1 MKHISPR
8 ALVTL
13 LLAGA
18 AAQVQAQAQAQ
29 DGTVY
34 QCAKPGQPQL
44 FTDAAGARQA
54 RERGFDCQAMLAV
67 PVTVPQGPRS
77 RGAGAPAR
85 AAPAESVS
93 AAAVAASV
101 PRGGERGADAQQR
114 ARDNDARAILQT
126 ELQREQARLQQLLAE
141 YNDGRPERRGDERNY
156 QRYLDRVAAL
166 KASIER
172 SSADIAALQR
182 ELARLTRP

>member
-1 MKHISPR
+1 MKHISSR
-8 ALVTL
+8 ALATL

-18 AAQVQAQAQAQ
+18 AAQVQAQ
-29 DGTVY
+29 DGAVY

-44 FTDAAGARQA
+44 FTDAAGARQS
-54 RERGFDCQAMLAV
+54 RERGFDCQPMLAV

-77 RGAGAPAR
+77 RGAGAPSVP
-85 AAPAESVS
+85 AAPGEPAS
-93 AAAVAASV
+93 AAAAA
-101 PRGGERGADAQQR
+101 PRGAERGADAQQR
-114 ARDNDARAILQT
+114 VRDSDARAILQT
-126 ELQREQARLQQLLAE
+126 ELQREQSRLQQLLAE

>member
-1 MKHISPR
+1 MKYISSR
-8 ALVTL
+8 ALATL

-18 AAQVQAQAQAQ
+18 AAQVQAQ
-29 DGTVY
+29 DGAVY
-34 QCAKPGQPQL
+34 QCARPGQPQL
-44 FTDAAGARQA
+44 FTDAAGARQS
-54 RERGFDCQAMLAV
+54 RERGFDCQPMLAM

-77 RGAGAPAR
+77 RGAGAPAP
-85 AAPAESVS
+85 AAPAEPAS
-93 AAAVAASV
+93 AAVASSA
-101 PRGGERGADAQQR
+101 PRGAERGGDAQQR
-114 ARDNDARAILQT
+114 ARDSDARAILQT
-126 ELQREQARLQQLLAE
+126 ELQREQSRLQQLLAE

>member
-8 ALVTL
+8 ALATL

-18 AAQVQAQAQAQ
+18 AAQVPAQ
-29 DGTVY
+29 DGAVY
-34 QCAKPGQPQL
+34 QCARPGQPQL
-44 FTDAAGARQA
+44 FTDAAGARQS
-54 RERGFDCQAMLAV
+54 RERGFDCQPMLAV

-77 RGAGAPAR
+77 RGAGAPAP
-85 AAPAESVS
+85 AAPAEPAS
-93 AAAVAASV
+93 AAAASSV
-101 PRGGERGADAQQR
+101 PRGAERGSDAQQR
-114 ARDNDARAILQT
+114 ARDSDARAILQT
-126 ELQREQARLQQLLAE
+126 ELQREQSRLQQLLAE